1 VVVLI
6 TLPGGIKIVALGVKS
21 KDISTKSDGTKASR
35 SKATYSRGLL
45 LVAG

>member
-21 KDISTKSDGTKASR
+21 KDISTKSDNIKASR
-35 SKATYSRGLL
+35 SEAAYSRGLL
-45 LVAG
+45 SAAR